1 MTTFAITAL
10 LLIMLPAPDQALITR
25 NALVGG
31 RSGGAL
37 TMLGGAL
44 GLTEHAVADRSGPV
58 GALGRFGEDLHCSQD
73 RGCALP
79 RLAADPRAARRCS
92 VQPIFRG
99 GRRAECGAPALGVL
113 AAGLLVERTE
123 PQGGTVLRDVPAAVP
138 PHGRRVYTRAG
149 AASLGGLGQVLP
161 DVFSVYVASVEHLG
175 RWLRRPRG
183 RARVEQVTGSSAA
196 LTRPLVRATQPRP
209 ERLRHPAGIS
219 HEHHQLITN
228 TGRF

>member
-10 LLIMLPAPDQALITR
+10 LLIMLPGPDQALVTR

-31 RSGGAL
+31 RSGGVL

-44 GLTEHAVADRSGPV
+44 GLTEHAGADRSRPV
-58 GALGRFGEDLHCSQD
+58 GSLGRFGEGLHRSQD

-79 RLAADPRAARRCS
+79 RLAGDPPAARRRS
-92 VQPIFRG
+92 VQPIFE
-99 GRRAECGAPALGVL
+99 ADD
-113 AAGLLVERTE
+113 E
-123 PQGGTVLRDVPAAVP
+123 PSVAP
-138 PHGRRVYTRAG
+138 PHWAYLRQGFLSNALNPKVALFFVTFLPRFLHTD
-149 AASLGGLGQVLP
+149 GGSTHGQVLLLSAALARFYP
-161 DVFSVYVASVEHLG
+161 TWFSVYVASVEHLG

-209 ERLRHPAGIS
+209 SDPS
-219 HEHHQLITN
+219 P
-228 TGRF
+228 GRNQS